1 MKYLP
6 LVDLIVN
13 GLRDSQDREQ
23 GRRLLVE
30 QVRGRWRIRY
40 QAPTYRRPWEPGMNP
55 DGWVVVDDL
64 EDRDTRAALELPCL
78 CEAVALAH
86 FIKADAFKRLRPD
99 LLHLLPVVVDEG
111 CSHAPA

>member
-1 MKYLP
+1 MKYRP

-13 GLRDSQDREQ
+13 GLRDAQDREQ

-30 QVRGRWRIRY
+30 QVRGSWRIRY

-55 DGWVVVDDL
+55 DGWAVVDDL
-64 EDRDTRAALELPCL
+64 EDRDTRAPWELGCL

-86 FIKADAFKRLRPD
+86 LIKADAFKRLRAD
-99 LLHLLPVVVDEG
+99 RLHWLPVVVDEG